1 MKRIVYVFFSYY
13 RFYWC
18 SISITGGAAIN
29 VSCPRT
35 NSCTFL
41 IIIPTL
47 HVLPV
52 KECTHSLC
60 IFYVWAVAARRGT
73 NSLVFFLPPQPTNAQ
88 ALSADVPQLCCC
100 SHFLGELI
108 NIRGAQTPALNRLS
122 LDTWTR
128 SNIPDSLIS
137 NPGIV
142 LPESYCHETTRWH
155 RMVTYRLPKDKAIF
169 LGPHRARAVVESNQS
184 GLRVVGIRNQ
194 PNWSQRNHHQ

>member
-13 RFYWC
+13 RFFTCTC

-73 NSLVFFLPPQPTNAQ
+73 NSLVFFLPPQPINAQ
-88 ALSADVPQLCCC
+88 ALSADVPSACFCC

-108 NIRGAQTPALNRLS
+108 NISGRSSLSPNQLSFLIQFRSKYTLSFDLTPTKCLLN
-122 LDTWTR
+122 
-128 SNIPDSLIS
+128 
-137 NPGIV
+137 
-142 LPESYCHETTRWH
+142 
-155 RMVTYRLPKDKAIF
+155 
-169 LGPHRARAVVESNQS
+169 
-184 GLRVVGIRNQ
+184 
-194 PNWSQRNHHQ
+194 